1 MGCGLYECTVRLAAQ
16 VGRAAVSVSLATCE
30 VNEESSSSLSSP
42 GNPAAEV
49 NELFRALPVPVRM
62 PGLLPGSEERL
73 AIQLGHLL
81 RHGHSRNLRRFTEFS
96 GRGGKD
102 GPNTISLSA
111 GPLLR

>member
-1 MGCGLYECTVRLAAQ
+1 M
-16 VGRAAVSVSLATCE
+16 SPATCE

-62 PGLLPGSEERL
+62 PGLLPGSEWL
-73 AIQLGHLL
+73 AIQLRHLVRDTVTHETCVASRSFL
-81 RHGHSRNLRRFTEFS
+81 EGEARTDPTAFHYPRVHSS

-102 GPNTISLSA
+102 GPNSVIEKRGL
-111 GPLLR
+111 